1 MKRFEREGG
10 GNGAA
15 KAVLEV
21 EDLRKQYGATTALR
35 DVSLALHEGEVLALL
50 GDNGAGK
57 STLIKI
63 LAGVERPDGGEIRL
77 DGEPVRIDSPHRAR
91 ELGIETVFQDL
102 ALFDNT
108 GPVGNFFAGRERTRA
123 SWLGPFAWVDDGAMR
138 RETEEL
144 IERLQVKLP
153 DPRAEIGLL
162 SGGQRQAV
170 ACARAIAFGK
180 RIVILDEPTSALGA
194 RESANVL
201 KLIRD
206 AIEEGISV
214 ILVSHNMEHVMKV
227 ADRAVVLRQGRYVGE
242 EAPGKE
248 THEKLVAM
256 IVGGEDEPA
265 LAEQG

>member
-1 MKRFEREGG
+1 MTRFEREGG
-10 GNGAA
+10 ENGA
-15 KAVLEV
+15 KTVLEV

-57 STLIKI
+57 STLIKM
-63 LAGVERPDGGEIRL
+63 LAGVEQPDGGEIRI

-108 GPVGNFFAGRERTRA
+108 GPVGNFFAGRERTRGR
-123 SWLGPFAWVDDGAMR
+123 WLGPFAWVDDAAMR
-138 RETEEL
+138 KETGEL

-153 DPRAEIGLL
+153 DPKAEIGLL

-201 KLIRD
+201 GLIRD
-206 AIEEGISV
+206 AIDEGISV
-214 ILVSHNMEHVMKV
+214 ILISHNMEHVMKV

-242 EAPGKE
+242 ETPTKE
-248 THEKLVAM
+248 AHEKIVSM
-256 IVGGEDEPA
+256 IVGGDEEPA
-265 LAEQG
+265 MAEQG